1 MDACKSGVICRC
13 LCVNKRDSERGK
25 TGGGNWGRRTVC
37 IISDYLNTVST
48 SSGTMDMDW
57 AGEGSNKYIQ
67 TIQINQASILLSI
80 MLLVTGL

>member
-1 MDACKSGVICRC
+1 M
-13 LCVNKRDSERGK
+13 
-25 TGGGNWGRRTVC
+25 C